1 MSNILTVLCPVIEA
15 VPGDAAAASTNDIKE
30 QPRATPRKSGA
41 PRLAT
46 LSGARVALF
55 ENGKVNAR
63 QILVALGERMKA
75 LHGVA
80 EVSLWRKPDPS
91 TTGEPFIGP
100 MLAWK
105 PDLVL
110 TALGD

>member
-1 MSNILTVLCPVIEA
+1 MSNILTVLCPVIEPA
-15 VPGDAAAASTNDIKE
+15 PGDAAAASAKE
-30 QPRATPRKSGA
+30 KPGTDPAKRACA

-46 LSGARVALF
+46 LRGSRLALF

-63 QILVALGERMKA
+63 QILTALGERLKA
-75 LHGVA
+75 RYGVA
-80 EVSLWRKPDPS
+80 EVSFWRKPDPS
-91 TTGEPFIGP
+91 TSGGPFIGP